1 MTRDKK
7 PYSPSQLISALLMM
21 LALIWL
27 TVSIPFVYNSQQQLA
42 KQNQTASPANV
53 ALAEEECGSGLG
65 NTTEEKKSSNG
76 SSLTEEY
83 LHHLHIDD
91 LFISQISQSHNSE
104 NAGVYNAFHGE
115 VQVPPPN
122 VA

>member
-1 MTRDKK
+1 
-7 PYSPSQLISALLMM
+7 MM
-21 LALIWL
+21 LALLWL
-27 TVSIPFVYNSQQQLA
+27 TVCIPFVYNSQQEAA
-42 KQNQTASPANV
+42 KQHQLTTSPTNLAI
-53 ALAEEECGSGLG
+53 AEEECGNTLG

-76 SSLTEEY
+76 NSITEEY

-91 LFISQISQSHNSE
+91 LFISQTSQSHNSE